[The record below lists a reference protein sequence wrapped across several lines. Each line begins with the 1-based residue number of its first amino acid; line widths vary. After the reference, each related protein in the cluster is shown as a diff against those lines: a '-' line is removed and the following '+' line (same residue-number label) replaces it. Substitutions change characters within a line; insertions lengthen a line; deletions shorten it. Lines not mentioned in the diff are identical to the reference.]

1 LNSIRPIEGDRFS
14 FLILESLKSVATFYG
29 EQVIVLQY
37 LTHVSNMVAACVNRL
52 TMRLE
57 ASLLAGII
65 LVNYF
70 MNYLEI
76 KLLMDNL
83 NYIINQ
89 ILLPVINFYS
99 NDRTK
104 FPSGYLMRQVLAFKV
119 LDIILILSL
128 RIGPEQT
135 RIELE
140 KVLRAYFHGFSQ
152 VRSSIMDHSVL
163 RTTSA
168 SKPVK
173 IEQLNAD
180 EKSLTNKKFNLS
192 RGASKAR
199 ASIVEIE
206 FRHHRNSSLSKDIL
220 NNSNNTSAISDSSSK
235 ENLDDVNSFEDFVKF
250 SYDQNTNEIIGS
262 SLKNSNTTPD
272 SSNANMRL
280 AAYRLRSQSYGL
292 LSLSNEENERLTNY
306 NTQKTDLSNILTN
319 ENKRSGLNEDSTEQ
333 NDEILN
339 TFTIELAHTAYL
351 SISRMCSGVYM
362 DSIMSNADLI
372 HRMCLLNEQTIR
384 KQNNLAKSSTSKTQR
399 KCM

>member
-1 LNSIRPIEGDRFS
+1 
-14 FLILESLKSVATFYG
+14 
-29 EQVIVLQY
+29 
-37 LTHVSNMVAACVNRL
+37 MVAACANKL

-89 ILLPVINFYS
+89 ILVPVINLYS
-99 NDRTK
+99 NERVK
-104 FPSGYLMRQVLAFKV
+104 FPNSYLIRQVLAYKI

-140 KVLRAYFHGFSQ
+140 KILKTYFDGFSQ
-152 VRSSIMDHSVL
+152 VRARIMDHSL
-163 RTTSA
+163 FKTSSA

-173 IEQLNAD
+173 IDQSNAD
-180 EKSLTNKKFNLS
+180 EKSNKKLTLS

-206 FRHHRNSSLSKDIL
+206 FRHHRNSSLSKDTSMFL
-220 NNSNNTSAISDSSSK
+220 NNPNTNNTTGDLNSSK
-235 ENLDDVNSFEDFVKF
+235 ETLDDVNSFEDFVKF
-250 SYDQNTNEIIGS
+250 SYDQSTNELIGS
-262 SLKNSNTTPD
+262 SLKNSSITTDSNNINT
-272 SSNANMRL
+272 RL
-280 AAYRLRSQSYGL
+280 GAYRFRSQSYGL
-292 LSLSNEENERLTNY
+292 LSLSNEENEKSINY
-306 NTQKTDLSNILTN
+306 NAQRTDIIQNSASN
-319 ENKRSGLNEDSTEQ
+319 EEGADK
-333 NDEILN
+333 NDEMFN

-351 SISRMCSGVYM
+351 SISRMCSGVYI

-372 HRMCLLNEQTIR
+372 HRMCLLDEQITR
-384 KQNNLAKSSTSKTQR
+384 KQNNLAKNAMNQMSKTQR
-399 KCM
+399 KRK